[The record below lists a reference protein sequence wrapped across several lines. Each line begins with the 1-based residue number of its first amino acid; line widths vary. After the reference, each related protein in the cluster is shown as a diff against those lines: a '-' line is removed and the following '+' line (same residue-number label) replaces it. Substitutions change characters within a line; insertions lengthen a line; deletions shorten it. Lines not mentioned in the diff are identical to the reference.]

1 MSEAVLNKL
10 TPAQRASIN
19 KLENTIRDHLKETDF
34 SGTLCDLKGEPI
46 IKYKT
51 GEPFQHLQ
59 EMERSFRALNKVK
72 ISLGNSLNNPNLDI
86 EVKTLLTNELNKA
99 VSYIDRIK
107 ELFKPYGGIE

>member
-1 MSEAVLNKL
+1 M

-19 KLENTIRDHLKETDF
+19 KLENTIRDHLKEKDF
-34 SGTLCDLKGEPI
+34 SGTLSDLKGKPI
-46 IKYKT
+46 LDDKT
-51 GEPFQHLQ
+51 GKPFQHLY
-59 EMERSFRALNKVK
+59 EMKCSFAALDEVK
-72 ISLGNSLNNPNLDI
+72 KSLGNSLNNPNLDI